1 MIEAPP
7 QISKGMETEQQVEV
21 ESEDTEYENDND
33 AFGGDAEADRI
44 ESLTLLNLDEARL
57 YA

>member
-1 MIEAPP
+1 
-7 QISKGMETEQQVEV
+7 METEQQVEV